1 MLLYKD
7 ARGQTSTEDAVGK
20 GLLLPQEAAVL
31 EPLPSRTQ
39 MVFAWLAAFFQR
51 ALTEEGAEA
60 LGTTPVPHAHMQAPL
75 VLKRCAEG
83 RGAAGGA
90 LTIVCTQLPF
100 PYVHLLSMLVQV
112 ASVANAIVQ
121 GSATGW
127 ILSEPTCLGEAALS
141 KGHHFRYEVHEG

>member
-1 MLLYKD
+1 
-7 ARGQTSTEDAVGK
+7 
-20 GLLLPQEAAVL
+20 
-31 EPLPSRTQ
+31 
-39 MVFAWLAAFFQR
+39 MVFAWLATFFQR
-51 ALTEEGAEA
+51 ALTEEGAEE

-112 ASVANAIVQ
+112 ACVFNAIVQ
-121 GSATGW
+121 GVETGW
-127 ILSEPTCLGEAALS
+127 ILSEPTCIGEAVLG
-141 KGHHFRYEVHEG
+141 KGHHFRYEVCRRAPTLTLTRTRTRTRT

>member
-75 VLKRCAEG
+75 VL
-83 RGAAGGA
+83 
-90 LTIVCTQLPF
+90 
-100 PYVHLLSMLVQV
+100 
-112 ASVANAIVQ
+112 
-121 GSATGW
+121 
-127 ILSEPTCLGEAALS
+127 LG
-141 KGHHFRYEVHEG
+141 

>member
-1 MLLYKD
+1 
-7 ARGQTSTEDAVGK
+7 
-20 GLLLPQEAAVL
+20 
-31 EPLPSRTQ
+31 

-90 LTIVCTQLPF
+90 LALVYTQVTVRVSSPK
-100 PYVHLLSMLVQV
+100 P
-112 ASVANAIVQ
+112 
-121 GSATGW
+121 
-127 ILSEPTCLGEAALS
+127 P
-141 KGHHFRYEVHEG
+141 